1 MKKIIL
7 PTLIALLVFFSS
19 IVHAEKFTVVGE
31 EFAPFE
37 FKQGG
42 KVVGIDVDI
51 ARHIFTKLGI
61 DAEFKILPWKRA
73 WTQVEDGEVEAV
85 FTTSRKSK
93 REPFVAYPK
102 EDMWVS
108 DFVFFVHKDKKQSDF
123 KGFESAVAGNL
134 KVGIIPGNSY
144 KKVFWEAFPYANGS
158 TEFQGDL
165 VASASLNKQLQP
177 AKDLSTN
184 LKKLARGRVDLV
196 IADKTVGQYTA
207 KLNGF
212 SDQISYYE
220 APLYGKGYPMPF
232 VKNSMYPGL
241 MGIAAKYEAALKEMK
256 ANGEYQKIMD
266 KWLK

>member
-1 MKKIIL
+1 MNKFITSLFIIL
-7 PTLIALLVFFSS
+7 ISAIASFTY
-19 IVHAEKFTVVGE
+19 AETFTVVGE

-51 ARHIFTKLGI
+51 ARHILTRLGI

-108 DFVFFVHKDKKQSDF
+108 DFVFFVHKDKKQSNF

-134 KVGIIPGNSY
+134 EIGIIPGNSY

-184 LKKLARGRVDLV
+184 LKKLEKGRVDLV

-207 KLNGF
+207 KLNGI
-212 SDQISYYE
+212 SDQISFYE
-220 APLYGKGYPMPF
+220 MPLYGKGYPMPF

-241 MGIAAKYEAALKEMK
+241 MDIAVKYEAALKKMK
-256 ANGEYQKIMD
+256 ENGEYQKIMD